1 MTIFTQD
8 ARYHIDLLR
17 NGRDDTDY
25 LSSRQA
31 LHEIQAGRT
40 RQVLV
45 QHAIDGLP
53 QPIDEMT
60 LTALRSIIESI
71 MQALTPAE

>member
-40 RQVLV
+40 RQ
-45 QHAIDGLP
+45 LP